1 MLSDNLKVL
10 LASTQSFAIK
20 SQNFHWNVEGRD
32 FPQYHAFFDTL
43 YGDVSET
50 IDPIAE
56 YIRILGH
63 YTPGSLS
70 RYAELSVIQDQTKIP
85 RAELMFAEALH
96 DCEEL
101 GKLAVAIFDEATS
114 ALDSKTEDSVIQSIE
129 SLGGEITVVMIAH
142 RLTTLKNCKT
152 IIEIANGNILRS
164 GNYEQIKIGRA
175 HV

>member
-20 SQNFHWNVEGRD
+20 TQNFHWNVEGSN
-32 FPQYHAFFDTL
+32 FPQYHQFFDTL

-70 RYAELSVIQDQTKIP
+70 RYSELSIIQDQTKIP
-85 RAELMFAEALH
+85 RAELMFAELLH
-96 DCEEL
+96 DCNQMTEL
-101 GKLAVAIFDEATS
+101 VQAMFDEAT
-114 ALDSKTEDSVIQSIE
+114 EERQQ
-129 SLGGEITVVMIAH
+129 GIANYMAELQDLYGKKAWFI
-142 RLTTLKNCKT
+142 RSTLKK
-152 IIEIANGNILRS
+152 ER
-164 GNYEQIKIGRA
+164 E
-175 HV
+175 

>member
-20 SQNFHWNVEGRD
+20 SQNFHWNVEGSN

-43 YGDVSET
+43 YGDVSAT

-70 RYAELSVIQDQTKIP
+70 RYAELSIIQDQIKIP
-85 RAELMFAEALH
+85 RAELMFVESLQ
-96 DCEEL
+96 DCETML
-101 GKLAVAIFDEATS
+101 QLVTQMFDEAAS
-114 ALDSKTEDSVIQSIE
+114 ENQHGIE
-129 SLGGEITVVMIAH
+129 NYIAE
-142 RLTTLKNCKT
+142 LQDL
-152 IIEIANGNILRS
+152 
-164 GNYEQIKIGRA
+164 
-175 HV
+175 